1 MLFFEF
7 HSSLTNTKDD
17 LDDVKW
23 FRICVVERYGLQPS
37 KNEIHFKKPQFKS
50 CLRDPMPESFN
61 VSAFNV

>member
-7 HSSLTNTKDD
+7 HSSLTVTIDD

-23 FRICVVERYGLQPS
+23 FRKCVVERYGLQPS
-37 KNEIHFKKPQFKS
+37 KNAIDFKKPQFKS
-50 CLRDPMPESFN
+50 CLRPMPESFK